1 MSATLMS
8 LEVDNPPSLIK
19 IVLNFE
25 WEGESSLLAFRI
37 RAHMSHS
44 ISGLH
49 SPFFFFFFLMCT
61 ILKLFIGFVTML
73 LCFFC
78 CLCSDLGAMRH
89 VRCLSSPTRDR
100 TLTLCLGKQSL
111 NHRTA
116 SRVPGTVWSY
126 WTAACVM
133 FHHLHFT
140 SEKWDYGKMSIFAT
154 KLIKVCQ
161 TLDKYIP

>member
-49 SPFFFFFFLMCT
+49 SPFFFLMCT

-116 SRVPGTVWSY
+116 SRVPYTWAERVEGKR
-126 WTAACVM
+126 
-133 FHHLHFT
+133 
-140 SEKWDYGKMSIFAT
+140 EKETREQMGK
-154 KLIKVCQ
+154 KIKNKNQNCKRI
-161 TLDKYIP
+161 LSS

>member
-49 SPFFFFFFLMCT
+49 SPFFFFFNVHHFKTLYWICYNAS
-61 ILKLFIGFVTML
+61 LLLLLF
-73 LCFFC
+73 
-78 CLCSDLGAMRH
+78 
-89 VRCLSSPTRDR
+89 
-100 TLTLCLGKQSL
+100 
-111 NHRTA
+111 
-116 SRVPGTVWSY
+116 
-126 WTAACVM
+126 M
-133 FHHLHFT
+133 F
-140 SEKWDYGKMSIFAT
+140 
-154 KLIKVCQ
+154 
-161 TLDKYIP
+161 

>member
-1 MSATLMS
+1 MSATLMY

-19 IVLNFE
+19 IVLDFE
-25 WEGESSLLAFRI
+25 WEGESTFLGFRI

-49 SPFFFFFFLMCT
+49 SLCT
-61 ILKLFIGFVTML
+61 ILKLFIGFVTVL

-78 CLCSDLGAMRH
+78 CLCSDLGAMRR

-100 TLTLCLGKQSL
+100 TLALYLGKQSR
-111 NHRTA
+111 NHWTA

-126 WTAACVM
+126 WTAVCVV

-161 TLDKYIP
+161 TLNKYIP